1 LTAAAS
7 VIHSWAVLIAAD
19 KENAF
24 SDRVIERRSI
34 PMVAFAG
41 RHNMSTESKGY
52 LSRWIWRGILLSFI
66 LLPLLPEILIFA
78 ASAYAGAVGCQVDA
92 TMACALGPPSAS
104 QVIRTALQAA
114 YFIGSKFADDNIVLA
129 WLASCYVLIMLGWAR
144 LSSRLLLALGASLIF
159 AVLPYFGP
167 IMAIGPLVNPK
178 CRPNEGGIPPGCTI
192 FGGDVGE
199 PAHDAVRLG
208 WKFFYGA
215 PVAFAAFVIFV
226 IVVLG
231 TGFVSRRRL
240 ASRTQGVPPA

>member
-1 LTAAAS
+1 MRFQIAQLR
-7 VIHSWAVLIAAD
+7 VGIFLWLHFLI
-19 KENAF
+19 
-24 SDRVIERRSI
+24 V
-34 PMVAFAG
+34 VY

-52 LSRWIWRGILLSFI
+52 LGRWAWRGILLSFV

-92 TMACALGPPSAS
+92 KMACAVGPPSAS
-104 QVIRTALQAA
+104 EVIRKALQAA
-114 YFIGSKFADDNIVLA
+114 YFIGTKFADDNIVLA
-129 WLASCYVLIMLGWAR
+129 WLASCYVLIILGWTR
-144 LSSRLLLALGASLIF
+144 LLSRLLLALGASLIL

-167 IMAIGPLVNPK
+167 ILAIGPLVNPK

-192 FGGDVGE
+192 YGGDVGE

-215 PVAFAAFVIFV
+215 PVAFAAFVVFV